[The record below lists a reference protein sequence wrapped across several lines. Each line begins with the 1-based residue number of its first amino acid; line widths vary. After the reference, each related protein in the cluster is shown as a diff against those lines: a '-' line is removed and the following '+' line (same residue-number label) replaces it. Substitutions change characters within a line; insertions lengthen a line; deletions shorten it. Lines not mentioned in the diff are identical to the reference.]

1 MPPPAPEPGALLEA
15 MYDAAVAAAH
25 PATCLP
31 QHLPQV
37 PANGRI
43 VVTGAGKANAAMAVA
58 CEAHYGALGVLDRID
73 GFVTTRHG
81 FRLPTRRIEVVEAAH
96 PVPDEAGAA
105 SAMRALDL
113 VRQAGPQDLVL
124 VLLSG
129 GASALWCAPVGGI
142 SLAQKQDLTRLLLR
156 SGATI
161 SEINTVR
168 RHISL
173 IKGGRL
179 AAAAHPARLLTLA
192 ISDVPGDVPAAIGS
206 GPTVADPTTLAD
218 ARAVLARYG
227 ITPPDGIA
235 RALTDPANETVKPGD
250 PVLASSR
257 YEIVARPQ
265 ASIEAGARLAIAAG
279 YRAEVLGDALEGEAR
294 DVARNH
300 AELAI
305 AARRR
310 GQKVAIL
317 SGGELTVT
325 VKGRGSGG
333 PNQEY
338 ALGLAI
344 GLEGEPGI
352 CAIAGDTDGI
362 DGGGGA
368 ADDPAGASVFPD
380 TLARARALGLDPA
393 AMLADNDS
401 TAYFAAVGGLLRR
414 GPTQTNVNDFRAILV
429 DP

>member
-1 MPPPAPEPGALLEA
+1 
-15 MYDAAVAAAH
+15 
-25 PATCLP
+25 
-31 QHLPQV
+31 
-37 PANGRI
+37 
-43 VVTGAGKANAAMAVA
+43 
-58 CEAHYGALGVLDRID
+58 
-73 GFVTTRHG
+73 
-81 FRLPTRRIEVVEAAH
+81 
-96 PVPDEAGAA
+96 
-105 SAMRALDL
+105 
-113 VRQAGPQDLVL
+113 VL

-129 GASALWCAPVGGI
+129 GASALWCAPVSGV
-142 SLAQKQDLTRLLLR
+142 SLEQKQDLTRLLLR

-179 AAAAHPARLLTLA
+179 AAAAHPARVLTLA

-206 GPTVADPTTLAD
+206 GPTVADATTLAD

-235 RALTDPANETVKPGD
+235 RALADPANETVKPGD
-250 PVLASSR
+250 PALASSR
-257 YEIVARPQ
+257 FEIVARPQ
-265 ASIEAGARLAIAAG
+265 ASIEAGARLALAAG

-344 GLEGEPGI
+344 GLDGEPGV

-368 ADDPAGASVFPD
+368 VDDPAGAIVHPD
-380 TLARARALGLDPA
+380 ILSRARALGLDPA